1 MKKILITGGA
11 GYIGCILAR
20 ELIKKNYKVS
30 VYDNFLFK
38 QYNVF
43 NDLVFNSNFFLIKED
58 VRNFSILSK
67 EIKKH
72 DIIIPLAAIV
82 GAPACDKIPK
92 VAQAV
97 NFTQIKNIL
106 NVISK
111 KQIIILPVTNSGY
124 GIGEEN
130 IFCDEQSSLKPISHY
145 GKTKV
150 AAEKILIEHDNF
162 ISFRLAT
169 VFGLSNRMRT
179 DLLVNDFVYKACKL
193 KKLILFEQNYKRN
206 FIHIRDVVDAI
217 IYGIENFKVFKNNI
231 YNLGLDSANLSKLEL
246 SKKIKKHVNNLKIFI
261 TQNRTDPD
269 KRNYIVSNKKILST
283 GWKPKVD
290 LDTGIKELLDY
301 YQNFDLKNAN
311 NLFIFKK

>member
-1 MKKILITGGA
+1 L
-11 GYIGCILAR
+11 
-20 ELIKKNYKVS
+20 
-30 VYDNFLFK
+30 
-38 QYNVF
+38 
-43 NDLVFNSNFFLIKED
+43 LIKED

-67 EIKKH
+67 EIKKY

-130 IFCDEQSSLKPISHY
+130 IYCDEQSSLKPISHY

-246 SKKIKKHVNNLKIFI
+246 SKKIKKHVNNLKILI

-290 LDTGIKELLDY
+290 LDMGIKELLDY